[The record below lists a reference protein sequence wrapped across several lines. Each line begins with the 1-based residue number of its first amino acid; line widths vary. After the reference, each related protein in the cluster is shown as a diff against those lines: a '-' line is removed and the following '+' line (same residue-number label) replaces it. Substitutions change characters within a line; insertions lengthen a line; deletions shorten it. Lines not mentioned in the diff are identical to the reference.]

1 MVRVMFDVCVLG
13 SANLDLVATV
23 ERLPGPGETVSGSS
37 YAEYPGGKGLNQ
49 AVAAARGVE
58 PDGREFAG
66 DGGCMAAADDA
77 GSEQQGGC
85 ETVQS

>member
-1 MVRVMFDVCVLG
+1 M
-13 SANLDLVATV
+13 SAN
-23 ERLPGPGETVSGSS
+23 VSRSRRKFRKDFK
-37 YAEYPGGKGLNQ
+37 AE